1 MAIEDLM
8 ADAPKADER
17 RRALDRQLATLDA
30 KIAQLTTAIETGGH
44 LPTLL
49 NALKGRETERTAIQ
63 TELQALTVRHRSST
77 EAGARRY
84 RMRGTLPLGRIWSEI
99 LRSHGMASPKGPGL
113 DYHPIFQGTWRSD
126 RRAA

>member
-1 MAIEDLM
+1 M

-49 NALKGRETERTAIQ
+49 DALKGREA
-63 TELQALTVRHRSST
+63 S
-77 EAGARRY
+77 AR
-84 RMRGTLPLGRIWSEI
+84 PLR
-99 LRSHGMASPKGPGL
+99 PNC
-113 DYHPIFQGTWRSD
+113 
-126 RRAA
+126 RR